1 MQTRPSRVR
10 PEDILS
16 RVPSF
21 LEGGWGGVESTDCVG

>member
-10 PEDILS
+10 PEDIS